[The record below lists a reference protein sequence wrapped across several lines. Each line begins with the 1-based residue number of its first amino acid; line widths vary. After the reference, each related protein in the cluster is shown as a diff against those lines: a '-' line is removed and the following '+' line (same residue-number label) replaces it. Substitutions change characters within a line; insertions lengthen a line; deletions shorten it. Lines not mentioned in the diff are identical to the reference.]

1 MIWICATCGVES
13 DAAPQPPALC
23 GLCEDERQYVP
34 ADGQVWTT
42 IAEMASAGQHITTH
56 EIEPGLLAL
65 RTEPRVGI
73 GQQGM
78 VARTPD
84 GTVLF
89 DPPGYIDDAAV
100 ARVRAFG
107 DPIAIAV
114 SHPHM
119 YGVMSLW
126 SEALEVPVL
135 VPEAD
140 EWWPRRRDRIQ
151 WYEDTKVIAPGL
163 TLHRVGGHFA
173 GSAVLE
179 WTHGAGGYG
188 VLLAGDAIFPN
199 PDHRTVSFLRSYP
212 NRLPLS
218 GAVALRIADAVSE
231 LRFDR
236 LYNNFGHVVMRDAKD
251 VVRRS
256 AERHA
261 AWCRGDHDDLTW

>member
-13 DAAPQPPALC
+13 SAAHHPPTLC
-23 GLCEDERQYVP
+23 GICEDDRQYVP

-42 IAEMASAGQHITTH
+42 IGELAAAGQHLVAH
-56 EIEPGLLAL
+56 EIEPGLLGL
-65 RTEPRVGI
+65 RTRPRFGI
-73 GQQGM
+73 GQQAM
-78 VARTPD
+78 VARCPE

-89 DPPGYIDDAAV
+89 DPPGYIDDTALAQ
-100 ARVRAFG
+100 VRAFG
-107 DPIAIAV
+107 DPMAIAV

-135 VPEAD
+135 VPRVD
-140 EWWPRRRDRIQ
+140 EWWPRRRDRIE
-151 WYEDTKVIAPGL
+151 WYDDRYRIAPGL

-179 WTHGAGGYG
+179 WTYGAAGRG

-218 GAVALRIADAVSE
+218 GAVVQRIADTVGE
-231 LRFDR
+231 LQFDR
-236 LYNNFGHVVMRDAKD
+236 LYNNFGDVVLRDAKE

-256 AERHA
+256 ARRHA
-261 AWCRGDHDDLTW
+261 AWCNGEHDDLTW